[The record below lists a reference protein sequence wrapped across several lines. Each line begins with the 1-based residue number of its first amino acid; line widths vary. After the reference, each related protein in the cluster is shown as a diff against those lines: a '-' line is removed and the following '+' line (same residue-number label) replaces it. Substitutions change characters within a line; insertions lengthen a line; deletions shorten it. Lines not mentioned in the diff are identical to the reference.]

1 MMVLRLLIFVLA
13 AGAAGAAAWLSTQT
27 EPERIEVPVAV
38 ASEQVPTMDVLVAS
52 GDIASGSVLS
62 PENVRWEPWPQPN
75 LNEAFI
81 TRDKRAEAVSE
92 LSGSFVN
99 TPFVAGEPI
108 REARLMATNVNLL
121 SNKLAPGKRAVAV
134 KITAESTAGGF
145 ILPGDRVDV
154 IRTSTIDGGDGGQ
167 SRNESQIIIANVR
180 VLAID
185 QTAVQS
191 AEGTVLGKTATLE
204 LAPKEA
210 EQIVA
215 AEASGMLSL
224 ALRAVADH
232 YQSETAQL
240 ERNRKVRIHRASQ
253 TSVVTVD

>member
-1 MMVLRLLIFVLA
+1 MMILRLAIFLLA
-13 AGAAGAAAWLSTQT
+13 AGAAGAAAWLSMQA
-27 EPERIEVPVAV
+27 EPQQPQMAV
-38 ASEQVPTMDVLVAS
+38 APEKMPMIDVLVAA
-52 GDIASGSVLS
+52 GNITSGSVLA
-62 PENVRWEPWPQPN
+62 PENVRWEPWPQPSV
-75 LNEAFI
+75 NETFI
-81 TRDKRAEAVSE
+81 RRDQRPEAASE
-92 LSGSFVN
+92 LSGTFVN

-108 REARLMATNVNLL
+108 REARLAATNVNLL

-134 KITAESTAGGF
+134 KVTAESTAGGF

-154 IRTSTIDGGDGGQ
+154 IRTSTRSRDGEE
-167 SRNESQIIIANVR
+167 SRNESQIIIMNAR

-204 LAPKEA
+204 LTPTEA
-210 EQIVA
+210 EEIVA

-232 YQSETAQL
+232 HQSETAL
-240 ERNRKVRIHRASQ
+240 LDRTRKVRIHRAAE